1 MHKGSK
7 LQVEG
12 FFDPATWTVSY
23 IVLDRQT
30 KHCALLDSVL
40 DYDPK
45 SGRTA
50 HTSADQLIAR
60 VSALGAHVQWILE
73 THVHADHLSAA
84 PYLKQRLGGQIG
96 IGDHITTVQTVFGQL
111 FNAGSEF
118 ARDGRQFDHLF
129 ADDETFSI
137 GSLQARAMHT
147 PGHTPA
153 CMTYLVNDPDAAG
166 EAGAAF
172 VGDTLF
178 MPDYGTARC
187 DFPGGDAR
195 ILFRSINKVLSLP
208 PETLLYMCHDYQ
220 PGGRDVQYV
229 STVAE
234 ERENNIHVRNGIS
247 EEEFVAMRHARDIT
261 LGMPTLIL
269 PSVQVNMRAGQ
280 LPEPEAN
287 GLHSEPHQGPRATVH
302 QETNHGHTTTQQR
315 TVGRTADPRRRHAG
329 DCRRRLSLGDLQPA
343 RW

>member
-1 MHKGSK
+1 MNTRTSM
-7 LQVEG
+7 QVEG
-12 FFDPATWTVSY
+12 FFDPGTWTVSY
-23 IVLDRQT
+23 IVLDKKT
-30 KHCALLDSVL
+30 KQCALVDGVL

-50 HTSADQLIAR
+50 HSTADQLIAR
-60 VSALGAHVQWILE
+60 VRELGATVQWILE

-84 PYLKQRLGGQIG
+84 PYLKQQLSGQLG
-96 IGDHITTVQTVFGQL
+96 IGQHITTVQNVFGQL

-129 ADDETFSI
+129 ADGEIFGI

-153 CMTYLVNDPDAAG
+153 CMTYVVSDGDAVDKPM
-166 EAGAAF
+166 AAF

-178 MPDYGTARC
+178 MPDGGTARC

-195 ILFRSINKVLSLP
+195 TLYRSINKVLSLP

-220 PGGRDVQYV
+220 PGGREVQFV
-229 STVAE
+229 SNVAD
-234 ERENNIHVRNGIS
+234 ERAKNIHVRNGIS
-247 EEEFVAMRHARDIT
+247 EEEFVAMRHARDAT
-261 LGMPTLIL
+261 LAMPTLIL

-280 LPEPEAN
+280 LPEPEDN
-287 GLHSEPHQGPRATVH
+287 GTRYIKIPLNAV
-302 QETNHGHTTTQQR
+302 
-315 TVGRTADPRRRHAG
+315 
-329 DCRRRLSLGDLQPA
+329 
-343 RW
+343 